1 MRNLLGQEVLNG
13 GMTSGTT
20 GDANLDLSQLPA
32 GVYLLITTTDNGER
46 DVERVVVTK

>member
-1 MRNLLGQEVLNG
+1 VRNLLGQEVLNG
-13 GMTSGTT
+13 GMASGST
-20 GDANLDLSQLPA
+20 GDVNLDLSQLPA